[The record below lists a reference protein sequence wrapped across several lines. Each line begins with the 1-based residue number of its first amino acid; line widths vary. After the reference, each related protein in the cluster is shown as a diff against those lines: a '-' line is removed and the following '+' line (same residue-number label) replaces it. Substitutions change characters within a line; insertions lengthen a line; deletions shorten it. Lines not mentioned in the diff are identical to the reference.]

1 MRYNKN
7 MQELMYINL
16 YHYKTLSGK
25 YIMKE
30 LNGQTKEYD
39 GKTDKL
45 IYEDE
50 FIYDKRIIKKFK
62 IKHLNGE
69 LIFEVN

>member
-1 MRYNKN
+1 M
-7 MQELMYINL
+7 
-16 YHYKTLSGK
+16 GK
-25 YIMKE
+25 A
-30 LNGQTKEYD
+30 YD
-39 GKTDKL
+39 DGKL